1 LGTEGRA
8 RISPKFCNCI
18 SLPALYASRQFFHT
32 FPFTKG
38 GRGGID
44 EEEVYIV
51 AFLQVIDLVKDFG
64 GVAANDHVSFDIDQ
78 GEIIGLIGPNGAG
91 KTTLFNCIVGYH
103 KPDSGKVLFKGKE
116 ITGLK
121 PFMTNREGIGRTFQ
135 IMKVT
140 AGMTVLENVM
150 VGAFCRID
158 RRPIARKEAS
168 EILAFLGLERVKEYH
183 LNELPIASQKK
194 VGLARALATQ
204 PELLMLDEVAS
215 GLNPKETEEMV
226 DLIKKIHHEKKI
238 TLFLIEHVMEVVMP
252 ISQRV
257 IVLDGGEKIAEGL
270 PKEIVKNERVI
281 RAYLGEKYA
290 KGL

>member
-1 LGTEGRA
+1 M
-8 RISPKFCNCI
+8 
-18 SLPALYASRQFFHT
+18 
-32 FPFTKG
+32 
-38 GRGGID
+38 
-44 EEEVYIV
+44 
-51 AFLQVIDLVKDFG
+51 AFLHVVDLVKDFG
-64 GVAANDHVSFDIDQ
+64 GVVANNRISFAIER

-103 KPDSGKVLFKGKE
+103 QPDSGKVVFRGKE
-116 ITGLK
+116 ITGVK
-121 PFMTNREGIGRTFQ
+121 PFLTNREGIARTFQ
-135 IMKVT
+135 LTKVT

-150 VGAFCRID
+150 VGAFCRTD
-158 RRPIARKEAS
+158 HRHLAKVEA
-168 EILAFLGLERVKEYH
+168 AAVLGFMGLDDLKGYH

-226 DLIKKIHHEKKI
+226 DLLKRIHREKKI

-270 PKEIVKNERVI
+270 PDEIVKNERVI

>member
-1 LGTEGRA
+1 
-8 RISPKFCNCI
+8 
-18 SLPALYASRQFFHT
+18 
-32 FPFTKG
+32 
-38 GRGGID
+38 
-44 EEEVYIV
+44 VV
-51 AFLQVIDLVKDFG
+51 FLQVIDLIKDFG
-64 GVAANDHVSFDIDQ
+64 GVVANNHISFDIDQ

-103 KPDSGKVLFKGKE
+103 HPDSGNVIFKGKE
-116 ITGLK
+116 ITGFK

-150 VGAFCRID
+150 VGAFCRTD
-158 RRPIARKEAS
+158 ERPVAMKEAA
-168 EILAFLGLERVKEYH
+168 EILGFMGLQGLKDYH
-183 LNELPIASQKK
+183 INEMPIASQKK
-194 VGLARALATQ
+194 VGLARALATR

-226 DLIKKIHHEKKI
+226 DLLRRIHQQKKI

-257 IVLDGGEKIAEGL
+257 IVLDSGEKIAEGL
-270 PKEIVKNERVI
+270 PSDIAKNERVI
-281 RAYLGEKYA
+281 KAYLGEKYA

>member
-1 LGTEGRA
+1 M
-8 RISPKFCNCI
+8 
-18 SLPALYASRQFFHT
+18 
-32 FPFTKG
+32 
-38 GRGGID
+38 
-44 EEEVYIV
+44 V
-51 AFLQVIDLVKDFG
+51 FLQVVNLVKDFG
-64 GVAANDHVSFDIDQ
+64 GVVANNHVSFNIDH

-91 KTTLFNCIVGYH
+91 KTTLFNCIVGFH
-103 KPDSGKVLFKGKE
+103 RPNSGKVIFKGKD
-116 ITGLK
+116 ITGFK

-135 IMKVT
+135 ITKVT

-158 RRPIARKEAS
+158 SRNLARIQAS
-168 EILAFLGLERVKEYH
+168 EILGFMGLDGIRDYH

-194 VGLARALATQ
+194 VGLARALATR

-226 DLIKKIHHEKKI
+226 DLIKRIRQEKKI

-257 IVLDGGEKIAEGL
+257 IVLDSGEKIAEGL
-270 PKEIVKNERVI
+270 PKEITKNERVI
-281 RAYLGEKYA
+281 KAYLGEKYV

>member
-1 LGTEGRA
+1 LNSFE
-8 RISPKFCNCI
+8 
-18 SLPALYASRQFFHT
+18 
-32 FPFTKG
+32 KG
-38 GRGGID
+38 
-44 EEEVYIV
+44 VYSV
-51 AFLQVIDLVKDFG
+51 AFLEVTDLVKDFG
-64 GVAANDHVSFDIDQ
+64 GVVANNHISFQIDQ

-103 KPDSGKVLFKGKE
+103 KPDSGKVIFKGKE
-116 ITGLK
+116 ITGFK
-121 PFMTNREGIGRTFQ
+121 PFMTNQEGIGRTFQ

-150 VGAFCRID
+150 VGAFCRTD
-158 RRPIARKEAS
+158 DSHLAKVEAAA
-168 EILAFLGLERVKEYH
+168 ILGFLGLDSVKAYH

-194 VGLARALATQ
+194 IGLARAIATQ
-204 PELLMLDEVAS
+204 PKLLMLDEVAS

-226 DLIKKIHHEKKI
+226 DLLKKIHQEKKI

-281 RAYLGEKYA
+281 KAYLGEKYA

>member
-1 LGTEGRA
+1 MKGD
-8 RISPKFCNCI
+8 
-18 SLPALYASRQFFHT
+18 SLMS
-32 FPFTKG
+32 
-38 GRGGID
+38 
-44 EEEVYIV
+44 
-51 AFLQVIDLVKDFG
+51 FLQVIDLVKDFG
-64 GVAANDHVSFDIDQ
+64 GVVANDRVSFDIEE

-103 KPDSGKVLFKGKE
+103 KPDSGKVIFKGRDV
-116 ITGLK
+116 TGLK

-135 IMKVT
+135 LMKVA
-140 AGMTVLENVM
+140 AGMTVFENVT
-150 VGAFCRID
+150 VGAFCRTD
-158 RRPIARKEAS
+158 SRAVAQKEAS
-168 EILAFLGLERVKEYH
+168 EILSFLGLERVKEYH

-194 VGLARALATQ
+194 VGLARALATR

-215 GLNPKETEEMV
+215 GLNPRETEELVAALMR
-226 DLIKKIHHEKKI
+226 IHGERKV

-252 ISQRV
+252 ISRRV

-270 PKEIVKNERVI
+270 PNEVVKNDRVI